1 MELGEVARLGTIVA
15 MTVLARPE
23 RERVGPPEAMAAN
36 APHVG
41 AAAVLDDGRAAG
53 RAESDLSL
61 TTRDATELVNIR
73 ARQRARGGP
82 SRGSPLGRLGTR
94 GRRRCVITPPHC
106 LGWPLD
112 PIPSAI
118 CAVLGQAWRRVFA
131 RRKDASNALL
141 VGASFSCSYFP
152 RPRRREVVHFPPPSE
167 VDFRVLAF
175 HCGNLAI
182 WRIRVR
188 PWIFDLG
195 SAARAWD
202 RARWPMLF
210 SIFEDARGAE
220 DVAT

>member
-82 SRGSPLGRLGTR
+82 SRGSPLGRLGTQGSTSLR
-94 GRRRCVITPPHC
+94 HTRLRLC

-112 PIPSAI
+112 RIPSVI
-118 CAVLGQAWRRVFA
+118 YAVLGQAWRRVFA

-141 VGASFSCSYFP
+141 VGGSFSCSYP
-152 RPRRREVVHFPPPSE
+152 RPRRREVVHFLHRRRWSSAFWLSIAKIWQSGE
-167 VDFRVLAF
+167 SAFDHGFRPRIGSTGMGSCPMADAVL
-175 HCGNLAI
+175 HI
-182 WRIRVR
+182 
-188 PWIFDLG
+188 
-195 SAARAWD
+195 
-202 RARWPMLF
+202 
-210 SIFEDARGAE
+210 
-220 DVAT
+220 